1 MDENNITPLSVGD
14 EDAPFA
20 GPDPREDE
28 LVSTRPETD
37 SEIDQQE
44 YYDEG
49 LAGAA
54 GLEDEDSGE
63 DPDLPDGF
71 RIE

>member
-1 MDENNITPLSVGD
+1 MNDDITPVSVGD
-14 EDAPFA
+14 DVPFS
-20 GPDPREDE
+20 GPEPDEDE

-54 GLEDEDSGE
+54 EMEDAEDDLES
-63 DPDLPDGF
+63 PHLPDGF
-71 RIE
+71 HIE